1 MSDFYQDSAQRRLQQ
16 IEAERAAAMA
26 DLAAHRLNSDYDS
39 AGQVIQQ
46 VANLDSERANLTALY
61 QRYVAEN
68 TPRQPEQRTQEE
80 LEHLPW
86 NKMTPDDG
94 LQLAKRRNTAAT
106 STGLTRMSETVM
118 PKRSAA
124 GIVGNK
130 NVRPKS
136 PRPLQHALAD
146 APAGTNSQQLR
157 FN

>member
-94 LQLAKRRNTAAT
+94 LQLAKT
-106 STGLTRMSETVM
+106 SKYGRDLDWSD
-118 PKRSAA
+118 P
-124 GIVGNK
+124 
-130 NVRPKS
+130 NVRNGYAEAQ
-136 PRPLQHALAD
+136 RRRYR
-146 APAGTNSQQLR
+146 GE
-157 FN
+157 